1 EVPMAVRAVKAGAI
15 DFIEKPFS
23 DQLLLDRVRQA
34 LELDRDAREVRT
46 RREDAR
52 QRLAALTAKERE
64 APPPRG
70 ARKAKKEVAFDLGL
84 STKTIEVHRAHVM
97 SKKHVDSLAELI
109 RVALLA
115 GAIRENP

>member
-1 EVPMAVRAVKAGAI
+1 
-15 DFIEKPFS
+15 PFS

-34 LELDRDAREVRT
+34 LELDRDAREARS

-52 QRLAALTAKERE
+52 QRLAALTARERE
-64 APPPRG
+64 VLHLVVAG
-70 ARKAKKEVAFDLGL
+70 KANKEIAFELGL
-84 STKTIEVHRAHVM
+84 GPKTIEVHRAHVM
-97 SKKHVDSLAELI
+97 SKMHVDCVAELI